1 MDTDI
6 TPTTFVSRTRSADR
20 TTRKPLPWWDR
31 VKVLALLA
39 LIFGLS
45 VWGAVGDNPLMPVS
59 EAFRE
64 IARSRWWLLALM
76 GLELLRQINYV
87 VEEHNAAYYG
97 WWRRITGRWNH
108 RVDRVSPWTRFRLT
122 RVFNGILIILALNA
136 FVAWRSETPF
146 LQTLVDL
153 PSTLIDF
160 LFEPITS
167 LPFIFEIILQLSLTV
182 GVFAALFWY
191 MGRGGVDTYF
201 PDDITVRF
209 DDVWGQDA
217 VLDKMKEN
225 LVFVEDPESIEARG
239 GHVPGGVLLYGPPG
253 TGKTLMAEAV
263 AGETGKPYVF
273 VEPGAFLNMF
283 FGVGVLKVRSLFKKL
298 RKLALRYGGV
308 IAFFDEADALGN
320 RGVPSGGTG
329 SAASRLCNGISY
341 ISDDTRSSLLFDQR
355 AQEDGGHERGGI
367 ARLFMPGMRGG
378 GGDISAL
385 QALLAQMSGLT
396 KPRGFMNRYVRRLL
410 GMQPKPPPKYRIF
423 FIMASNMPESLDAA
437 LLRPGRLDRKYKVG
451 YPSKDGRRRT
461 FEGYLGRV
469 KHVLTDD
476 DIEQLAVISP
486 YATGASIKNTVNEAL
501 IHAIGEGRDT
511 ITWPDMLAAKHVEQH
526 GLPDEFEYAQ
536 HEGHAVAIHEACHAI
551 AFYRLSKTSVID
563 VATIERRG
571 DTGGFVQPIPIEDR
585 FGAWKSEREVDIM
598 VYLASLAGERLFYDG
613 DNTTGVGGDMGSAT
627 TIAMEMEGFHAMGQT
642 LGSHRVTKM
651 GSQGDRIETG
661 TDRMWLD
668 TEFGRRVET
677 RLEEMFARVTELLRE
692 NRIWV
697 LALAH
702 ALEKQKTVP
711 GEDIAAIIEGRP
723 GPTIDGRLYHDPE
736 FQRQLEEYHAGA
748 LRAHKQSD
756 RTAIPLP
763 RTPEPEPVPVAATTY
778 ARPNGDGDPLAE
790 LRRLGNGE
798 IDDLP
803 DETPPNQLLRA
814 QPPDGDEP
822 PPNGN
827 GRNGSN
833 GRKASES

>member
-1 MDTDI
+1 M
-6 TPTTFVSRTRSADR
+6 
-20 TTRKPLPWWDR
+20 
-31 VKVLALLA
+31 
-39 LIFGLS
+39 
-45 VWGAVGDNPLMPVS
+45 N
-59 EAFRE
+59 
-64 IARSRWWLLALM
+64 
-76 GLELLRQINYV
+76 
-87 VEEHNAAYYG
+87 
-97 WWRRITGRWNH
+97 
-108 RVDRVSPWTRFRLT
+108 PWTRFRLG
-122 RVFNGILIILALNA
+122 RVFNILLLFVVFTA
-136 FVAWRSETPF
+136 FVAWRNETPF
-146 LQTLVDL
+146 FETLVDL
-153 PSTLIDF
+153 PSIVIDY
-160 LFEPITS
+160 LFEPLTE
-167 LPFIFEIILQLSLTV
+167 LPFIFYLGLQLVMTV
-182 GVFAALFWY
+182 GVFAALFWF

-201 PDDITVRF
+201 PDDISVRF
-209 DDVWGQDA
+209 EDVWGQDA
-217 VLDKMKEN
+217 VLEKMKEN
-225 LVFVEDPESIEARG
+225 LVFVEDPESIEERG

-273 VEPGAFLNMF
+273 IEPGAFLNMF

-320 RGVPSGGTG
+320 RGVPAGGGNSTPG
-329 SAASRLCNGISY
+329 SYHLCNGTSY
-341 ISDDTRSSLLFDQR
+341 ISDATKSSLLFDQH
-355 AQEDGGHERGGI
+355 AQEDGSHERGGI
-367 ARLFMPGMRGG
+367 ARLFMPGMRGGG

-451 YPSKDGRRRT
+451 YPSKDGRKRT
-461 FEGYLGRV
+461 FDGYLGRV
-469 KHVLTDD
+469 KHALTDD
-476 DIEQLAVISP
+476 DVEQLAIISP

-536 HEGHAVAIHEACHAI
+536 HEGHATAIHEACHAI
-551 AFYRLSKTSVID
+551 AFYRLSNTSVID

-651 GSQGDRIETG
+651 GLQGDRLETG

-668 TEFGRRVET
+668 TEFGRRVES
-677 RLEEMFARVTELLRE
+677 RLEGLFDRVTELLRE

-702 ALEKQKTVP
+702 ALEAQKTVP
-711 GEDIAAIIEGRP
+711 GEDIAAIIEGRQ
-723 GPTIDGRLYHDPE
+723 GPTIDGRQYHDPE
-736 FQRQLEEYHAGA
+736 FQEELEAYHADA
-748 LRAHKQSD
+748 LRAHNRAD
-756 RTAIPLP
+756 RSTIPLP
-763 RTPEPEPVPVAATTY
+763 MAPVPEPVAVPAVL
-778 ARPNGDGDPLAE
+778 RPQRVE
-790 LRRLGNGE
+790 
-798 IDDLP
+798 
-803 DETPPNQLLRA
+803 
-814 QPPDGDEP
+814 
-822 PPNGN
+822 
-827 GRNGSN
+827 
-833 GRKASES
+833 